1 MYLILY
7 NYRVCYYIMSYNTF
21 GMTYSQEE
29 IYKFTG
35 QYDKIVSVSFR
46 YGSES
51 KKKYGAYITG
61 SFYYTPAERESLEQA
76 ITNDEYPKTD
86 GLIKFKVGRI
96 NVLTEEQIGN
106 LRYEGILASEIIE
119 ILSFAKPVENEFSKS
134 DIRNLPDPIT
144 INSKLTDIDE
154 EELTLWTNNQRLEN
168 GYKLIPEEINRHN
181 GIILRKYEEQI
192 SEEHLINFKNIET
205 GEIKEILK
213 YHYFNSKYFKDL
225 LSEEEKKEFEEV
237 IKAEAD
243 YKMKILRKELQK
255 SQEKWKEIGID
266 YKQSLAWLMN
276 FSSSFRPVRLTHG
289 KTPIWWD
296 YESLLHIYMRHVSET
311 KIGERFESKTVFQY
325 KFKDIKR
332 VIETVLKDTEDEI
345 IEHFENNP
353 DKDFKKVGTQ
363 SVYFN
368 GDYYAIHISTNGRLR
383 TFYKNN

>member
-1 MYLILY
+1 
-7 NYRVCYYIMSYNTF
+7 
-21 GMTYSQEE
+21 MTYSQEE

-35 QYDKIVSVSFR
+35 QYDKTVSVSFR

-51 KKKYGAYITG
+51 KNKYGAYITG

-76 ITNDEYPKTD
+76 IANDEYPKTD

-96 NVLTEEQIGN
+96 NELSEEQIGD
-106 LRYEGILASEIIE
+106 LRYEGVLASEIIE

-144 INSKLTDIDE
+144 IKSKLSDIDE
-154 EELTLWTNNQRLEN
+154 EELTLWTNNQRLES

-181 GIILRKYEEQI
+181 GIILRKYEEQMP
-192 SEEHLINFKNIET
+192 EEHLINFKNVET

-213 YHYFNSKYFKDL
+213 YHYLSSKYFKDL
-225 LSEEEKKEFEEV
+225 LSEDEKKEFEEV
-237 IKAEAD
+237 IKAEAE
-243 YKMKILRKELQK
+243 YKMEILRKELQK

-266 YKQSLAWLMN
+266 YKQALAWLIH
-276 FSSSFRPVRLTHG
+276 FSSSFRPIRLTHG
-289 KTPIWWD
+289 KIPVWWD

-345 IEHFENNP
+345 IEHLENNP
-353 DKDFKKVGTQ
+353 DREFKKVGTQ

-368 GDYYAIHISTNGRLR
+368 GDYYAFHISTNGRLR